1 MDIIR
6 SGMNVVSAIASSVY
20 GIGRNMLGNV
30 GDVRA
35 KSLSQYSTDLQ
46 LRPVFAIEK
55 EILNDEK
62 IDVLMQ
68 AGLANYAGF
77 YIVALS
83 IDNTINGVRVGKMVG
98 KYSPNRDA
106 VGSALDLLG
115 DSVASVSREEF
126 KADIPEYDKP
136 TLSTLGFKSGMRS
149 IPSLPEAY
157 LKQVEL
163 RTEAVYATREEAQ
176 AEADKINAANAKE
189 KAKEAKNKNTVD
201 TPELG
206 EVQRTNKVESSL
218 REEIN
223 KLQSLAIGRILTVS
237 ISRDKQSSEINMV
250 LKPELKSL
258 RSNLLIDIANL
269 SNKPTS
275 MRDRFI
281 AYFKRGTIA
290 SMLDYLVCLDLIQAH
305 RRALVQDTAGY
316 YEKVHDRIVNN
327 KVAALLTGEFS
338 VGTVANTWII
348 SDTTALRLQAAIG
361 GKLDNYAI
369 RNKFMEKSG
378 VMTLIVYNPDH
389 QRVYI
394 YNHGIED
401 VTDIGIN
408 YLIKKSESK
417 SFDMDIFKMLSQ
429 GSAPIV

>member
-115 DSVASVSREEF
+115 ENIASVSREDF
-126 KADIPEYDKP
+126 KVDIPEYDRP
-136 TLSTLGFKSGMRS
+136 TLSTLGFKSGLRS

-157 LKQVEL
+157 LKQLEL
-163 RTEAVYATREEAQ
+163 RTEAAYATREEAQ
-176 AEADKINAANAKE
+176 AEADKINVANAKE
-189 KAKEAKNKNTVD
+189 KAQEPEAKP
-201 TPELG
+201 TP
-206 EVQRTNKVESSL
+206 VYPSTKVAEQSM
-218 REEIN
+218 RDEIN
-223 KLQSLAIGRILTVS
+223 KLQSLAIGRILTVTV
-237 ISRDKQSSEINMV
+237 SRDKQSADINMV

-258 RSNLLIDIANL
+258 RSNLLIDVANL

-348 SDTTALRLQAAIG
+348 SDTTALRLQASIG
-361 GKLDNYAI
+361 GKLDSYAI

-408 YLIKKSESK
+408 YLVKKSESK

>member
-115 DSVASVSREEF
+115 ENIASVSREDF
-126 KADIPEYDKP
+126 KVDIPEYDRP
-136 TLSTLGFKSGMRS
+136 TLSTLGFKSGLRS

-157 LKQVEL
+157 LKQLEL
-163 RTEAVYATREEAQ
+163 RTETVYATREEAQ

-189 KAKEAKNKNTVD
+189 KAEQPDAKAVPVYPST
-201 TPELG
+201 
-206 EVQRTNKVESSL
+206 KVAEQAM
-218 REEIN
+218 RDEIN
-223 KLQSLAIGRILTVS
+223 KLQSLAIGRILTVTV
-237 ISRDKQSSEINMV
+237 SRDKQSADINMV

-258 RSNLLIDIANL
+258 RSNLLIDVANL

-348 SDTTALRLQAAIG
+348 SDTTALRLQASIG
-361 GKLDNYAI
+361 GKLDNYTI

>member
-115 DSVASVSREEF
+115 ENIASVSREDF
-126 KADIPEYDKP
+126 KVDIPEYDRP
-136 TLSTLGFKSGMRS
+136 TLSTLGFKSGLRS
-149 IPSLPEAY
+149 IPSLPDAY
-157 LKQVEL
+157 LKQLEL
-163 RTEAVYATREEAQ
+163 RTEAAYATREEAQ

-189 KAKEAKNKNTVD
+189 KAEQPEAKAAPVYPST
-201 TPELG
+201 
-206 EVQRTNKVESSL
+206 KVAEQAM
-218 REEIN
+218 RDEIN
-223 KLQSLAIGRILTVS
+223 KLQSLAIGRILTVTV
-237 ISRDKQSSEINMV
+237 SRDKQSADINMV

-258 RSNLLIDIANL
+258 RSNLLIDVANL

-348 SDTTALRLQAAIG
+348 SDTTALRLQASIG
-361 GKLDNYAI
+361 GKLDNYTI

>member
-6 SGMNVVSAIASSVY
+6 SGMNLVSAIASSVY

-115 DSVASVSREEF
+115 ENIASVSSEDF
-126 KADIPEYDKP
+126 KVDIPEYDRP
-136 TLSTLGFKSGMRS
+136 TLSTLGFKSGLRS

-157 LKQVEL
+157 LKQLEL
-163 RTEAVYATREEAQ
+163 RTEAAYATREEAQ

-189 KAKEAKNKNTVD
+189 KTQETDAKP
-201 TPELG
+201 TP
-206 EVQRTNKVESSL
+206 VYPSTKVAEQSM
-218 REEIN
+218 RDEIN
-223 KLQSLAIGRILTVS
+223 KLQSLAIGRILTVTV
-237 ISRDKQSSEINMV
+237 SRDKQSADINMV

-258 RSNLLIDIANL
+258 RSNLLIDVANL

-348 SDTTALRLQAAIG
+348 SDTTALRLQASIG

-408 YLIKKSESK
+408 YLVKKSESK

>member
-106 VGSALDLLG
+106 VGSALGLLG
-115 DSVASVSREEF
+115 VNIASVSREDF
-126 KADIPEYDKP
+126 KVDIPEYDRP
-136 TLSTLGFKSGMRS
+136 TLSTLGFKSGLRS
-149 IPSLPEAY
+149 IPSLPEVY
-157 LKQVEL
+157 LKQLEL

-189 KAKEAKNKNTVD
+189 KVELPEAKQ
-201 TPELG
+201 TP
-206 EVQRTNKVESSL
+206 VYPSTKVAEQAM
-218 REEIN
+218 RDEIN
-223 KLQSLAIGRILTVS
+223 KLQSLAIGRILTVTV
-237 ISRDKQSSEINMV
+237 SRDKQSADINMV

-258 RSNLLIDIANL
+258 RSNLLIDVANL

-327 KVAALLTGEFS
+327 KVAALLTGVFS

-348 SDTTALRLQAAIG
+348 SDTTALRLQASIG
-361 GKLDNYAI
+361 GKLDNYTI

>member
-115 DSVASVSREEF
+115 ENIASVTREDF
-126 KADIPEYDKP
+126 KVDIPEYDRP

-157 LKQVEL
+157 LKQLEL

-176 AEADKINAANAKE
+176 AEADKINVANAKE
-189 KAKEAKNKNTVD
+189 KAEQPEAKAAPVYPSTKIAEQAMRD
-201 TPELG
+201 
-206 EVQRTNKVESSL
+206 
-218 REEIN
+218 EIN
-223 KLQSLAIGRILTVS
+223 KLQSLAIGRILTVTV
-237 ISRDKQSSEINMV
+237 SRDKQSADINMV

-258 RSNLLIDIANL
+258 RSNLLIDVANL

-348 SDTTALRLQAAIG
+348 SDTTALRLQASIG
-361 GKLDNYAI
+361 GKLDNYTI

>member
-77 YIVALS
+77 YIVAMS

-115 DSVASVSREEF
+115 ENIASVTREDF
-126 KADIPEYDKP
+126 KVDIPEYDRP

-149 IPSLPEAY
+149 IPSLPDAY
-157 LKQVEL
+157 LKQLEL

-176 AEADKINAANAKE
+176 AEADKINVANAKE
-189 KAKEAKNKNTVD
+189 KAEQPEAKAAPVYPSTKIAEQAMRD
-201 TPELG
+201 
-206 EVQRTNKVESSL
+206 
-218 REEIN
+218 EIN
-223 KLQSLAIGRILTVS
+223 KLQSLAIGRILTVTV
-237 ISRDKQSSEINMV
+237 SRDKQSADINMV

-258 RSNLLIDIANL
+258 RSNLLIDVANL

-348 SDTTALRLQAAIG
+348 SDTTALRLQASIG

-408 YLIKKSESK
+408 YLVKKSESK

>member
-6 SGMNVVSAIASSVY
+6 SGMNVVSTIASSVY

-115 DSVASVSREEF
+115 ENIASVSREDF
-126 KADIPEYDKP
+126 KVDIPEYDRP
-136 TLSTLGFKSGMRS
+136 TLSTLGFKSGLRS

-157 LKQVEL
+157 LKQLEL
-163 RTEAVYATREEAQ
+163 RTEAAYATREEAQ

-189 KAKEAKNKNTVD
+189 KAEQPEAKP
-201 TPELG
+201 TP
-206 EVQRTNKVESSL
+206 VYPSTKVAEQSM
-218 REEIN
+218 RDEIN
-223 KLQSLAIGRILTVS
+223 KLQSLAIGRILTVTV
-237 ISRDKQSSEINMV
+237 SRDKQSADINMV

-258 RSNLLIDIANL
+258 RSNLLIDVANL

-348 SDTTALRLQAAIG
+348 SDTTALRLQASIG
-361 GKLDNYAI
+361 GKLDNYAV

-401 VTDIGIN
+401 VTDISIN
-408 YLIKKSESK
+408 YLVKKSESK

>member
-115 DSVASVSREEF
+115 ENIASVSREDF
-126 KADIPEYDKP
+126 KVDIPEYDRP
-136 TLSTLGFKSGMRS
+136 TLSTLGFKSGLRS

-157 LKQVEL
+157 LKQLEL
-163 RTEAVYATREEAQ
+163 RTEAAYATREEAQ

-189 KAKEAKNKNTVD
+189 KVEQPETKQ
-201 TPELG
+201 TP
-206 EVQRTNKVESSL
+206 VYPSTKVAEQAM
-218 REEIN
+218 RDEIN
-223 KLQSLAIGRILTVS
+223 KLQSLAIGRILTVTV
-237 ISRDKQSSEINMV
+237 SRDKQSADINMV

-258 RSNLLIDIANL
+258 RSNLLIDVANL

-348 SDTTALRLQAAIG
+348 SDTTALRLQASIG

>member
-6 SGMNVVSAIASSVY
+6 SGMNVISTIASSVY

-115 DSVASVSREEF
+115 ENIASVSREDF
-126 KADIPEYDKP
+126 KVDIPEYDRP
-136 TLSTLGFKSGMRS
+136 TLSTLGFKSGLRS

-157 LKQVEL
+157 LKQLEL
-163 RTEAVYATREEAQ
+163 RTEAAYATREEAQ

-189 KAKEAKNKNTVD
+189 KAEQPEAKAAPVYPST
-201 TPELG
+201 
-206 EVQRTNKVESSL
+206 KVAEQAM
-218 REEIN
+218 RDEIN
-223 KLQSLAIGRILTVS
+223 KLQSLAIGRILTVTV
-237 ISRDKQSSEINMV
+237 SRDKQSADINMV

-258 RSNLLIDIANL
+258 RSNLLIDVANL

-348 SDTTALRLQAAIG
+348 SDTTALRLQASIG

-408 YLIKKSESK
+408 YLVKKSESK

>member
-115 DSVASVSREEF
+115 ENIASVSREDF
-126 KADIPEYDKP
+126 KVDIPEYDRP
-136 TLSTLGFKSGMRS
+136 TLSTLGFKSGLRS

-157 LKQVEL
+157 LKQLEL
-163 RTEAVYATREEAQ
+163 RTEAAYATREEAQ

-189 KAKEAKNKNTVD
+189 KVEQPEAKAAPVYPST
-201 TPELG
+201 
-206 EVQRTNKVESSL
+206 KVAEQAM
-218 REEIN
+218 RDEIN
-223 KLQSLAIGRILTVS
+223 KLQSLAIGRILTVTV
-237 ISRDKQSSEINMV
+237 SRDKQSADINMV

-258 RSNLLIDIANL
+258 RSNLLIDVANL

-348 SDTTALRLQAAIG
+348 SDTTALRLQASIG
-361 GKLDNYAI
+361 GKLDNYTI

>member
-115 DSVASVSREEF
+115 ENIASVSREDF
-126 KADIPEYDKP
+126 KVDIPEYDRP
-136 TLSTLGFKSGMRS
+136 TLSTLGFKSGLRS
-149 IPSLPEAY
+149 IPSLPDAY
-157 LKQVEL
+157 LKQLEL
-163 RTEAVYATREEAQ
+163 RTESVYTTREEAQ

-189 KAKEAKNKNTVD
+189 KAEQPEAKAAPVYPST
-201 TPELG
+201 
-206 EVQRTNKVESSL
+206 KVAEQAM
-218 REEIN
+218 RDEIN
-223 KLQSLAIGRILTVS
+223 KLQSLAIGRILTVTV
-237 ISRDKQSSEINMV
+237 SRDKQSADINMV

-258 RSNLLIDIANL
+258 RSNLLIDVANL

-281 AYFKRGTIA
+281 AYFKRGTIT

-348 SDTTALRLQAAIG
+348 SDTTALRLQASIG

>member
-115 DSVASVSREEF
+115 ENIASVSREDF
-126 KADIPEYDKP
+126 KVDIPEYDRP
-136 TLSTLGFKSGMRS
+136 TLSTLGFKSGLRS

-157 LKQVEL
+157 LKQLEL
-163 RTEAVYATREEAQ
+163 RTEAAYATREEAQ

-189 KAKEAKNKNTVD
+189 KAEQPEAKAAPVYPST
-201 TPELG
+201 
-206 EVQRTNKVESSL
+206 KVAEQAM
-218 REEIN
+218 RDEIN
-223 KLQSLAIGRILTVS
+223 KLQSLAIGRILTVTV
-237 ISRDKQSSEINMV
+237 SRDKQSADINMV

-258 RSNLLIDIANL
+258 RSNLLIDVANL

-327 KVAALLTGEFS
+327 KVAALMTGEFS

-348 SDTTALRLQAAIG
+348 SDTTALRLQASIG

>member
-115 DSVASVSREEF
+115 ENIASVSREDF
-126 KADIPEYDKP
+126 KVDIPEYDRP
-136 TLSTLGFKSGMRS
+136 TLSTLGFKSGMRF
-149 IPSLPEAY
+149 IPSLPDAY
-157 LKQVEL
+157 LKQLEL
-163 RTEAVYATREEAQ
+163 RTESVYTTREEAQ

-189 KAKEAKNKNTVD
+189 KAEQPEAKP
-201 TPELG
+201 TP
-206 EVQRTNKVESSL
+206 VYPSTKVAEQAM
-218 REEIN
+218 RDEIN
-223 KLQSLAIGRILTVS
+223 KLQSLAIGRILTVTV
-237 ISRDKQSSEINMV
+237 SRDKQSADINMV

-258 RSNLLIDIANL
+258 RSNLLIDVANL

-348 SDTTALRLQAAIG
+348 SDTTALRLQASIG

>member
-83 IDNTINGVRVGKMVG
+83 IDNTVNGVRVGKMVG

-115 DSVASVSREEF
+115 ENIASVSREDF
-126 KADIPEYDKP
+126 KVDIPEYDKP

-157 LKQVEL
+157 LKQLEL
-163 RTEAVYATREEAQ
+163 RTEAAYATREEAQ

-189 KAKEAKNKNTVD
+189 KVEPTD
-201 TPELG
+201 TKPTP
-206 EVQRTNKVESSL
+206 VYPSTKVAEQSM
-218 REEIN
+218 RDEIN
-223 KLQSLAIGRILTVS
+223 KLQSLAIGRILTVTV
-237 ISRDKQSSEINMV
+237 SRDKQSADINMV

-258 RSNLLIDIANL
+258 RSNLLIDVANL

-348 SDTTALRLQAAIG
+348 SDTTALRLQASIG
-361 GKLDNYAI
+361 GKLDNYTI

>member
-115 DSVASVSREEF
+115 ENIASVTREDF
-126 KADIPEYDKP
+126 KVDIPEYDKP
-136 TLSTLGFKSGMRS
+136 TLSTLGFKSGLRS

-163 RTEAVYATREEAQ
+163 RTEAAYATREEAQ

-189 KAKEAKNKNTVD
+189 KAEQADAKP
-201 TPELG
+201 TP
-206 EVQRTNKVESSL
+206 VYPSTKVAEQAM
-218 REEIN
+218 RDEIN

-237 ISRDKQSSEINMV
+237 VSRDKQTADLNMV

-258 RSNLLIDIANL
+258 RSNLLVDIANL

-275 MRDRFI
+275 MRDRYI

-290 SMLDYLVCLDLIQAH
+290 SMLDYLVCLDFIQAH
-305 RRALVQDTAGY
+305 RRALVQDTTGY

-348 SDTTALRLQAAIG
+348 SDTTAIRLQAAIG
-361 GKLDNYAI
+361 GKLDNYTI

>member
-115 DSVASVSREEF
+115 ENIASVTREDF
-126 KADIPEYDKP
+126 KVDIPEYDRP

-149 IPSLPEAY
+149 IPSLPDAY
-157 LKQVEL
+157 LKQLEL

-189 KAKEAKNKNTVD
+189 KTQEPEAKQ
-201 TPELG
+201 TP
-206 EVQRTNKVESSL
+206 VYPSTKVAEQSM
-218 REEIN
+218 RDEIN
-223 KLQSLAIGRILTVS
+223 KLQSLAIGRILTVTV
-237 ISRDKQSSEINMV
+237 SRDKQSADINMV

-258 RSNLLIDIANL
+258 RSNLLIDVANL

-348 SDTTALRLQAAIG
+348 SDTTALRLQASIG
-361 GKLDNYAI
+361 GKLDNYTI

>member
-115 DSVASVSREEF
+115 ENIASVSREDF
-126 KADIPEYDKP
+126 KVDIPEYDRP
-136 TLSTLGFKSGMRS
+136 TLSTLGFKSGLRS
-149 IPSLPEAY
+149 IPSLPDAY
-157 LKQVEL
+157 LKQLEL

-176 AEADKINAANAKE
+176 AEADKINATNAKE
-189 KAKEAKNKNTVD
+189 KVEQPEAKAAPVYPST
-201 TPELG
+201 
-206 EVQRTNKVESSL
+206 KVAEQAM
-218 REEIN
+218 RDEIN
-223 KLQSLAIGRILTVS
+223 KLQSLAIGRILTVTV
-237 ISRDKQSSEINMV
+237 SRDKQSADINMV

-258 RSNLLIDIANL
+258 RSNLLIDVANL

-348 SDTTALRLQAAIG
+348 SDTTALRLQASIG
-361 GKLDNYAI
+361 GKLDNYTI

>member
-115 DSVASVSREEF
+115 ENIASVSREDF
-126 KADIPEYDKP
+126 KVDIPEYDRP

-157 LKQVEL
+157 LKQLEL
-163 RTEAVYATREEAQ
+163 RTEAAYATREEAQ

-189 KAKEAKNKNTVD
+189 KAEQPEAKAAPVYPST
-201 TPELG
+201 
-206 EVQRTNKVESSL
+206 KVAEQAM
-218 REEIN
+218 RDEIN
-223 KLQSLAIGRILTVS
+223 KLQSLAIGRILTVTV
-237 ISRDKQSSEINMV
+237 SRDKQSADINMV

-258 RSNLLIDIANL
+258 RSNLLIDVANL

-348 SDTTALRLQAAIG
+348 SDTTALRLQASIG
-361 GKLDNYAI
+361 GKLDNYTI

-408 YLIKKSESK
+408 YLVKKSESK

>member
-6 SGMNVVSAIASSVY
+6 SGMNVVSSIASSVY

-115 DSVASVSREEF
+115 ENIASVSREDF
-126 KADIPEYDKP
+126 KVDIPEYDRP

-149 IPSLPEAY
+149 IPSLPDAY
-157 LKQVEL
+157 LKQLEL
-163 RTEAVYATREEAQ
+163 RTEAAYATREEAQ

-189 KAKEAKNKNTVD
+189 KTQEPEAKQ
-201 TPELG
+201 TP
-206 EVQRTNKVESSL
+206 VYPSTKVAEQAM
-218 REEIN
+218 RDEIN
-223 KLQSLAIGRILTVS
+223 KLQSLAIGRILTVTV
-237 ISRDKQSSEINMV
+237 SRDKQSADINMV
-250 LKPELKSL
+250 MKPELKSL
-258 RSNLLIDIANL
+258 RSNLLIDVANL

-348 SDTTALRLQAAIG
+348 SDTTALRLQASIG
-361 GKLDNYAI
+361 GKLDNYTI

>member
-6 SGMNVVSAIASSVY
+6 SGMNVVSSIASSVY

-115 DSVASVSREEF
+115 ENIASVSREDF
-126 KADIPEYDKP
+126 KVDIPEYDRP
-136 TLSTLGFKSGMRS
+136 TLSTLGFKSGLRS
-149 IPSLPEAY
+149 IPSLPDAY
-157 LKQVEL
+157 LKQLEL
-163 RTEAVYATREEAQ
+163 RTEAAYATREEAQ

-189 KAKEAKNKNTVD
+189 KTEQSEAKAAPVYPST
-201 TPELG
+201 
-206 EVQRTNKVESSL
+206 KVAEQAM
-218 REEIN
+218 RDEIN
-223 KLQSLAIGRILTVS
+223 KLQSLAIGRILTVTV
-237 ISRDKQSSEINMV
+237 SRDKQSADINMV

-258 RSNLLIDIANL
+258 RSNLLIDVANL

-348 SDTTALRLQAAIG
+348 SDTTALRLQASIG
-361 GKLDNYAI
+361 GKLDNYTI

>member
-115 DSVASVSREEF
+115 ENIASVSREDF
-126 KADIPEYDKP
+126 KVDIPEYDRP
-136 TLSTLGFKSGMRS
+136 TLSTLGFKSGLRS

-157 LKQVEL
+157 LKQLEL
-163 RTEAVYATREEAQ
+163 RTEAAYATREEAQ

-189 KAKEAKNKNTVD
+189 KAEQPEAKAAPVYPST
-201 TPELG
+201 
-206 EVQRTNKVESSL
+206 KVAEQAM
-218 REEIN
+218 RDEIN
-223 KLQSLAIGRILTVS
+223 KLQSLAIGRILTVTV
-237 ISRDKQSSEINMV
+237 SRDKQSADINMV

-258 RSNLLIDIANL
+258 RSNLLIDVANL

-348 SDTTALRLQAAIG
+348 SDTTALRLQASIG
-361 GKLDNYAI
+361 GKLDNYTI

>member
-6 SGMNVVSAIASSVY
+6 SGMNVVSTIASSVY

-115 DSVASVSREEF
+115 ENIASVAREDF
-126 KADIPEYDKP
+126 KVDIPEYDRP
-136 TLSTLGFKSGMRS
+136 TLSTLGFKSGLRS

-157 LKQVEL
+157 LKQLEL
-163 RTEAVYATREEAQ
+163 RTEAAYATREEAQ

-189 KAKEAKNKNTVD
+189 KAEQPEAKP
-201 TPELG
+201 TP
-206 EVQRTNKVESSL
+206 VYPSTKVAEQSM
-218 REEIN
+218 RDEIN
-223 KLQSLAIGRILTVS
+223 KLQSLAIGRILTVTV
-237 ISRDKQSSEINMV
+237 SRDKQSADINMV

-258 RSNLLIDIANL
+258 RSNLLIDVANL

-348 SDTTALRLQAAIG
+348 SDTTALRLQASIG
-361 GKLDNYAI
+361 GKLDNYAV

-408 YLIKKSESK
+408 YLVKKSESK

>member
-115 DSVASVSREEF
+115 ENIASVTREDF
-126 KADIPEYDKP
+126 KVDIPEYDRP
-136 TLSTLGFKSGMRS
+136 TLSTLGFKSGLRS

-157 LKQVEL
+157 LKQLEL
-163 RTEAVYATREEAQ
+163 RTEAAYATSEEAQ

-189 KAKEAKNKNTVD
+189 KAEQPEAKP
-201 TPELG
+201 TP
-206 EVQRTNKVESSL
+206 VYPSTKVVEQSM
-218 REEIN
+218 RDEIN
-223 KLQSLAIGRILTVS
+223 KLQSLAIGRILTVTV
-237 ISRDKQSSEINMV
+237 SRDKQSADINMV

-258 RSNLLIDIANL
+258 RSNLLIDVANL

-348 SDTTALRLQAAIG
+348 SDTTALRLQASIG

-408 YLIKKSESK
+408 YLVKKSESK

>member
-115 DSVASVSREEF
+115 ENIASVSREDF
-126 KADIPEYDKP
+126 KVDIPEYDRP
-136 TLSTLGFKSGMRS
+136 TLSTLGFNSGLRS

-157 LKQVEL
+157 LKQLEL
-163 RTEAVYATREEAQ
+163 RTEAAYATREEAQ

-189 KAKEAKNKNTVD
+189 KAEQPEAKP
-201 TPELG
+201 TP
-206 EVQRTNKVESSL
+206 VYPSTKVAEQSM
-218 REEIN
+218 RDEIN
-223 KLQSLAIGRILTVS
+223 KLQSLAIGRILTVTV
-237 ISRDKQSSEINMV
+237 SRDKQSADINMV

-258 RSNLLIDIANL
+258 RSNLLIDVANL

-348 SDTTALRLQAAIG
+348 SDTTALRLQASIG
-361 GKLDNYAI
+361 GKLDNYAV

-408 YLIKKSESK
+408 YLVKKSESK

>member
-115 DSVASVSREEF
+115 ENIASVSREDF
-126 KADIPEYDKP
+126 KVDIPEYDKP

-157 LKQVEL
+157 LKQLEL

-189 KAKEAKNKNTVD
+189 KAEQPEAKAAPVYPST
-201 TPELG
+201 
-206 EVQRTNKVESSL
+206 KVAEQAM
-218 REEIN
+218 RDEIN
-223 KLQSLAIGRILTVS
+223 KLQSLAIGRILTVTV
-237 ISRDKQSSEINMV
+237 SRDKQSADINMV

-258 RSNLLIDIANL
+258 RSNLLIDVANL

-348 SDTTALRLQAAIG
+348 SDTTALRLQASIG
-361 GKLDNYAI
+361 GKLDNYTI

>member
-6 SGMNVVSAIASSVY
+6 SGMNVVSTIASSVY

-115 DSVASVSREEF
+115 ENIASVSREDF
-126 KADIPEYDKP
+126 KVDIPEYDRP
-136 TLSTLGFKSGMRS
+136 TLSTLGFKSGLRS

-157 LKQVEL
+157 LKQLEM
-163 RTEAVYATREEAQ
+163 RTEAAYATREEAQ

-189 KAKEAKNKNTVD
+189 KVEQPEAKAAPVYPST
-201 TPELG
+201 
-206 EVQRTNKVESSL
+206 KVAEQTM
-218 REEIN
+218 RDEIN
-223 KLQSLAIGRILTVS
+223 KLQSLAIGRVLTVTV
-237 ISRDKQSSEINMV
+237 SRDKQSADINMV

-258 RSNLLIDIANL
+258 RSNLLIDVANL

-348 SDTTALRLQAAIG
+348 SDTTVLRLQASIG
-361 GKLDNYAI
+361 GKLDNYTI

-378 VMTLIVYNPDH
+378 VMTLVVYNPDH

-429 GSAPIV
+429 GRAPIV

>member
-20 GIGRNMLGNV
+20 DIGRNMLGNV

-115 DSVASVSREEF
+115 ENIASVSREDF
-126 KADIPEYDKP
+126 KVDIPEYDRP
-136 TLSTLGFKSGMRS
+136 TLSTLGFKSGLRS

-157 LKQVEL
+157 LKQLEL
-163 RTEAVYATREEAQ
+163 RTEAAYATREEAQ

-189 KAKEAKNKNTVD
+189 KAQETDAKP
-201 TPELG
+201 TP
-206 EVQRTNKVESSL
+206 VYPSTKVAEQSM
-218 REEIN
+218 RDEIN
-223 KLQSLAIGRILTVS
+223 KLQSLAIGRILTVTV
-237 ISRDKQSSEINMV
+237 SRDKQSADINMV

-258 RSNLLIDIANL
+258 RSNLLIDVANL

-348 SDTTALRLQAAIG
+348 SDTTALRLQASIG

-369 RNKFMEKSG
+369 RNKFMENSG

-408 YLIKKSESK
+408 YLVKKSESK

>member
-6 SGMNVVSAIASSVY
+6 SGMNVVSSIASSVY

-115 DSVASVSREEF
+115 ENIASVAREDF
-126 KADIPEYDKP
+126 KVDIPEYDRP
-136 TLSTLGFKSGMRS
+136 TLSTLGFKSGLRS

-157 LKQVEL
+157 LKQLEL
-163 RTEAVYATREEAQ
+163 RTEAAYATREEAQ

-189 KAKEAKNKNTVD
+189 KTQEPEAKSSPVYPST
-201 TPELG
+201 
-206 EVQRTNKVESSL
+206 KVAEQAM
-218 REEIN
+218 RDEIN
-223 KLQSLAIGRILTVS
+223 KLQSLAIGRILTVTV
-237 ISRDKQSSEINMV
+237 SRNKQSADINMV

-258 RSNLLIDIANL
+258 RSNLLIDVANL

-348 SDTTALRLQAAIG
+348 SDTTALRLQASIG
-361 GKLDNYAI
+361 GKLDNYTI

>member
-6 SGMNVVSAIASSVY
+6 SGMNVVSSIASSVY

-115 DSVASVSREEF
+115 ENIASVAREDF
-126 KADIPEYDKP
+126 KVDIPEYDRP

-189 KAKEAKNKNTVD
+189 KTQEPEAKQ
-201 TPELG
+201 TP
-206 EVQRTNKVESSL
+206 VYPSTKVAEQAM
-218 REEIN
+218 RDEIN
-223 KLQSLAIGRILTVS
+223 KLQSLAIGRILTVTV
-237 ISRDKQSSEINMV
+237 SRDKQSADINMV

-258 RSNLLIDIANL
+258 RSNLLIDVANL

-348 SDTTALRLQAAIG
+348 SDTTALRLQASIG
-361 GKLDNYAI
+361 GKLDNYTI

>member
-6 SGMNVVSAIASSVY
+6 SGMNVVSTIASSVY

-115 DSVASVSREEF
+115 ENIASVSREDF
-126 KADIPEYDKP
+126 KVVIPEYDRP

-149 IPSLPEAY
+149 IPTLPDAY
-157 LKQVEL
+157 LKQLEL
-163 RTEAVYATREEAQ
+163 RTEAAYATREEAQ

-189 KAKEAKNKNTVD
+189 KVEQPEAKAAPVYPST
-201 TPELG
+201 
-206 EVQRTNKVESSL
+206 KVAEQAM
-218 REEIN
+218 RDEIN
-223 KLQSLAIGRILTVS
+223 KLQSLAIGRILTVTV
-237 ISRDKQSSEINMV
+237 SRDKQSADINMV

-258 RSNLLIDIANL
+258 RSNLLIDVANL

-348 SDTTALRLQAAIG
+348 SDTTALRLQASIG
-361 GKLDNYAI
+361 GKLDNYTI

>member
-30 GDVRA
+30 SDVRA

-115 DSVASVSREEF
+115 ENIASVSREDF
-126 KADIPEYDKP
+126 KVDIPEYDRP

-149 IPSLPEAY
+149 IPSLPDAY
-157 LKQVEL
+157 LKQLEL
-163 RTEAVYATREEAQ
+163 RTESVYATREEAQ

-189 KAKEAKNKNTVD
+189 KAEQPEAKAAPVYPST
-201 TPELG
+201 
-206 EVQRTNKVESSL
+206 KVAEQAM
-218 REEIN
+218 RDEIN
-223 KLQSLAIGRILTVS
+223 KLQSLAIGRILTVTV
-237 ISRDKQSSEINMV
+237 SRDKQSADINMV

-258 RSNLLIDIANL
+258 RSNLLIDVANL

-348 SDTTALRLQAAIG
+348 SDTTALRLQASIG
-361 GKLDNYAI
+361 GKLDNYTI

>member
-6 SGMNVVSAIASSVY
+6 SGMNVVSSIASSVY

-115 DSVASVSREEF
+115 ENIASVSREDF
-126 KADIPEYDKP
+126 KVDIPEYDRP

-157 LKQVEL
+157 LKQLEL
-163 RTEAVYATREEAQ
+163 RTEAVYTTREEAQ

-189 KAKEAKNKNTVD
+189 KTEQPEAKQ
-201 TPELG
+201 TPVYPSTKIAE
-206 EVQRTNKVESSL
+206 QAMRD
-218 REEIN
+218 EIN
-223 KLQSLAIGRILTVS
+223 KLQSLAIGRILTVTV
-237 ISRDKQSSEINMV
+237 SRDKQSADINMV

-258 RSNLLIDIANL
+258 RSNLLIDVANL

-348 SDTTALRLQAAIG
+348 SDTTALRLQASIG
-361 GKLDNYAI
+361 GKLDNYTI

>member
-115 DSVASVSREEF
+115 ENIASVSREDF
-126 KADIPEYDKP
+126 KVDIPEYDRP

-157 LKQVEL
+157 LKQLEL
-163 RTEAVYATREEAQ
+163 RTESVYATREEAQ

-189 KAKEAKNKNTVD
+189 KTEQPEAKQ
-201 TPELG
+201 TP
-206 EVQRTNKVESSL
+206 VYPSTKVVEQAM
-218 REEIN
+218 RDEIN
-223 KLQSLAIGRILTVS
+223 KLQSLAIGRILTVTV
-237 ISRDKQSSEINMV
+237 SRDKQSADINMV

-258 RSNLLIDIANL
+258 RSNLLIDVANL

-348 SDTTALRLQAAIG
+348 SDTTALRLQASIG
-361 GKLDNYAI
+361 GKLDNYTI

>member
-6 SGMNVVSAIASSVY
+6 SGMNVVSSIASSVY

-115 DSVASVSREEF
+115 ENIASVSREDF
-126 KADIPEYDKP
+126 KVDIPEYDRP
-136 TLSTLGFKSGMRS
+136 TLSTLGFKSGLRS
-149 IPSLPEAY
+149 IPSLPDAY
-157 LKQVEL
+157 LKQLEL
-163 RTEAVYATREEAQ
+163 RTETVYATREEAQ
-176 AEADKINAANAKE
+176 AEADKINATNAKE
-189 KAKEAKNKNTVD
+189 KVEQPEAKAAPVYPST
-201 TPELG
+201 
-206 EVQRTNKVESSL
+206 KVAEQAM
-218 REEIN
+218 RDEIN
-223 KLQSLAIGRILTVS
+223 KLQSLAIGRILTVTV
-237 ISRDKQSSEINMV
+237 SRDKQSADINMV

-258 RSNLLIDIANL
+258 RSNLLIDVANL

-348 SDTTALRLQAAIG
+348 SDTTALRLQASIG
-361 GKLDNYAI
+361 GKLDNYTI

-408 YLIKKSESK
+408 YLVKKSESK

>member
-115 DSVASVSREEF
+115 ENIASVSREDF
-126 KADIPEYDKP
+126 KVDIPEYDRP
-136 TLSTLGFKSGMRS
+136 TLSTLGFKSGLRS

-157 LKQVEL
+157 LKQLEL
-163 RTEAVYATREEAQ
+163 RTEAAYATREEAQ
-176 AEADKINAANAKE
+176 AEADKINATNAKE
-189 KAKEAKNKNTVD
+189 KAQEPEAKP
-201 TPELG
+201 TPIYPS
-206 EVQRTNKVESSL
+206 TKVAEQSM
-218 REEIN
+218 RDEIN
-223 KLQSLAIGRILTVS
+223 KLQSLAIGRILTVTV
-237 ISRDKQSSEINMV
+237 SRDKQSADINMV

-258 RSNLLIDIANL
+258 RSNLLIDVANL

-348 SDTTALRLQAAIG
+348 SDTTALRLQASIG

-408 YLIKKSESK
+408 YLVKKSESK

>member
-115 DSVASVSREEF
+115 ENIASVSREDF
-126 KADIPEYDKP
+126 KVDIPEYDRP

-157 LKQVEL
+157 LKQLEL
-163 RTEAVYATREEAQ
+163 RTEAAYATREEAQ

-189 KAKEAKNKNTVD
+189 KAQEPEAKP
-201 TPELG
+201 TP
-206 EVQRTNKVESSL
+206 VYPSTKVAEQSM
-218 REEIN
+218 RDEIN
-223 KLQSLAIGRILTVS
+223 KLQSLAIGRILTVTV
-237 ISRDKQSSEINMV
+237 SRDKQSADINMV

-258 RSNLLIDIANL
+258 RSNLLIDVANL

-348 SDTTALRLQAAIG
+348 SDTTALRLQASIG

-408 YLIKKSESK
+408 YLVKKSESK

>member
-6 SGMNVVSAIASSVY
+6 SGMNVVSTIASSVY

-115 DSVASVSREEF
+115 ENIASVSREDF
-126 KADIPEYDKP
+126 KVDIPEYDRP
-136 TLSTLGFKSGMRS
+136 TLSTLGFKSGLRS

-157 LKQVEL
+157 LKQLEL
-163 RTEAVYATREEAQ
+163 RTEAAYATREEAQ

-189 KAKEAKNKNTVD
+189 KAEQPEAKP
-201 TPELG
+201 TP
-206 EVQRTNKVESSL
+206 VYPSTKVAEQSM
-218 REEIN
+218 RDEIN
-223 KLQSLAIGRILTVS
+223 KLQSLAIGRILTVTV
-237 ISRDKQSSEINMV
+237 SRDKQSADINMV

-258 RSNLLIDIANL
+258 RSNLLIDVANL

-348 SDTTALRLQAAIG
+348 SDTTALRLQASIG
-361 GKLDNYAI
+361 GKLDNYAV

-408 YLIKKSESK
+408 YLVKKSESK

>member
-6 SGMNVVSAIASSVY
+6 SGMNVVSTIASSVY

-115 DSVASVSREEF
+115 ENIASVSREDF
-126 KADIPEYDKP
+126 KVDIPEYDRP
-136 TLSTLGFKSGMRS
+136 TLSTLGFKSGLRS

-157 LKQVEL
+157 LKQLEL
-163 RTEAVYATREEAQ
+163 RTESVYATRDEAQ

-189 KAKEAKNKNTVD
+189 KTEQPEAKQ
-201 TPELG
+201 TP
-206 EVQRTNKVESSL
+206 VYPSTKVAEQAM
-218 REEIN
+218 RDEIN
-223 KLQSLAIGRILTVS
+223 KLQSLAIGRILTVTV
-237 ISRDKQSSEINMV
+237 SRDKQSADINMV

-258 RSNLLIDIANL
+258 RSNLLIDVANL

-348 SDTTALRLQAAIG
+348 SDTTALRLQASIG
-361 GKLDNYAI
+361 GKLDNYTI

>member
-115 DSVASVSREEF
+115 ENIASVTREDF
-126 KADIPEYDKP
+126 KVDIPEYDRP

-157 LKQVEL
+157 LKQLEL

-189 KAKEAKNKNTVD
+189 KAEQPEAKAAPVYPST
-201 TPELG
+201 
-206 EVQRTNKVESSL
+206 KVAEQAM
-218 REEIN
+218 RDEIN
-223 KLQSLAIGRILTVS
+223 KLQSLAIGRILTVTV
-237 ISRDKQSSEINMV
+237 SRDKQSADINMV

-258 RSNLLIDIANL
+258 RSNLLIDVANL

-348 SDTTALRLQAAIG
+348 SDTTALRLQASIG
-361 GKLDNYAI
+361 GKLDNYTI